1 MRMTTSGAT
10 FGLNRSCASGARTGP
25 TSGSVQRRSMMT
37 GRLKGLK
44 SALFR
49 ISRATISAMTTRIND
64 AIAYQKN
71 KLRAANISM
80 MFRERA
86 KGGFALR
93 LLPGA
98 LFALAEQGRA
108 DAHKRRALLDCYLEV
123 VCHTHRKLADAFAEH
138 TARAKFVAKTAQ
150 ASEVRA
156 DEFRVL
162 EERREQHQPSAAHA
176 TATFERLDERR
187 QFVRVSAALCML
199 AREVD
204 LQEHVQ
210 LTPSLFGAHAFESCD
225 ERRRINRVK

>member
-1 MRMTTSGAT
+1 FRMR
-10 FGLNRSCASGARTGP
+10 
-25 TSGSVQRRSMMT
+25 
-37 GRLKGLK
+37 
-44 SALFR
+44 
-49 ISRATISAMTTRIND
+49 RAIISAMTTIITNP
-64 AIAYQKN
+64 IASRKN

-108 DAHKRRALLDCYLEV
+108 DAHKRRTLLDCYLEV

-138 TARAKFVAKTAQ
+138 PARAKFVAKTAQ

-176 TATFERLDERR
+176 AATFERLDERR
-187 QFVRVSAALCML
+187 QLIFARAAPGLF
-199 AREVD
+199 AREV
-204 LQEHVQ
+204 
-210 LTPSLFGAHAFESCD
+210 
-225 ERRRINRVK
+225 